1 MRKIEDLKKIENK
14 KYSVKQALAYYIV
27 SFNKVKEK
35 EFESIIKNLIETL
48 IDMPDENKVL
58 EQIDTD
64 LLAEVENYWTLT
76 VDQVVSYA
84 YIMFYNLTFAGQSFI
99 DKDILEEFIF
109 IMRLYSPNSAEEFVE
124 RQMERKR
131 NRGV

>member
-1 MRKIEDLKKIENK
+1 MRKFENLKNIENK

-27 SFNKVKEK
+27 SFNKSKEK
-35 EFESIIKNLIETL
+35 DFESLMIKLIEIL
-48 IDMPDENKVL
+48 IDIQDENKVL
-58 EQIDTD
+58 EQINRDFI
-64 LLAEVENYWTLT
+64 LEIENYWTLT
-76 VDQVVSYA
+76 LDQVISYA

-109 IMRLYSPNSAEEFVE
+109 IMKLYSPNSAEEFVE

>member
-99 DKDILEEFIF
+99 DKDILGEFIF